1 MNTIPFYI
9 TFIHL
14 QVSQKKGGVINENK
28 KKRKNINKNQHS
40 DHAPAASTAD
50 FRGKWTDIHVP
61 RRVYNGD
68 LGSGRSLK
76 MVGFRSDP
84 SLNFTEH
91 LPH

>member
-1 MNTIPFYI
+1 MNAIPFYI

-14 QVSQKKGGVINENK
+14 QVSQKRGGVINENK

-40 DHAPAASTAD
+40 DHAPAASTVD
-50 FRGKWTDIHVP
+50 FRGKMDRYTCAAEGLKW
-61 RRVYNGD
+61 G